1 MGQSVEQ
8 FLFSPYGR
16 EFCNYFYFLMIFA
29 FIFMILAVGQSIFL
43 LFKRKIG
50 IVGGIMNIIGPFIMY
65 FTNRLTYSICVGA
78 IR

>member
-1 MGQSVEQ
+1 MGHSIEQ

-29 FIFMILAVGQSIFL
+29 FIFMIVAAGQSIFL
-43 LFKRKIG
+43 IFKGKIG
-50 IVGGIMNIIGPFIMY
+50 IGAAIMNIIGPFIMY
-65 FTNRLTYSICVGA
+65 FTNRLTYSICIGA